1 MAVNFLLKEHLQ
13 GDRRLKQSKVKIY
26 EYTRQVFTKGFVV
39 IHK

>member
-13 GDRRLKQSKVKIY
+13 GDRLLKQFKETY
-26 EYTRQVFTKGFVV
+26 EDTRKVFTKGFVF